1 MTTVG
6 ERTLELRDEDAEIG
20 RVGARVHLRDEQDP
34 HGARNSDGSGAIKK
48 RVSRRIVFAVR
59 DADGV
64 PLAEIEALYRARLG
78 AFRRVARGILRD
90 DDAAC
95 DAVQEAF
102 ASAVRNRRSF
112 RGDGPIEGWVW
123 RIVVNA
129 ARMHRRV
136 GAERLPASSSVEQ
149 FVANGQPEIDQR
161 VRAAIATLPERQ
173 RLVLFLRYFAD
184 LDYATIAEALEIA
197 PGTVG
202 ATLNSAR
209 SSLLRVLEEVPR

>member
-1 MTTVG
+1 
-6 ERTLELRDEDAEIG
+6 
-20 RVGARVHLRDEQDP
+20 
-34 HGARNSDGSGAIKK
+34 
-48 RVSRRIVFAVR
+48 VSRRIFFSVR

-78 AFRRVARGILRD
+78 AFRRVARGILGD
-90 DDAAC
+90 DEAAR

-112 RGDGPIEGWVW
+112 RGDGLIEGWVW

-129 ARMHRRV
+129 ARMHRRAA
-136 GAERLPASSSVEQ
+136 AERPPVFSAEL
-149 FVANGQPEIDQR
+149 VANGQPEIDLR
-161 VRAAIATLPERQ
+161 VRAAIAALPERQ

-184 LDYATIAEALEIA
+184 LDYATIADALEIA

-202 ATLNSAR
+202 ATLNNAR
-209 SSLLRVLEEVPR
+209 GSLRRVLEEVPR